1 MRSGVDASLIRAWER
16 RYGVTRPERT
26 PGGYRLYSDEEI
38 ARLRAMRELIERGW
52 SAAQAATA
60 AAGRQPTTARPEV
73 PSPASSPAPP
83 DLVAA
88 AARYD
93 LAMIEDALDGLFG

>member
-1 MRSGVDASLIRAWER
+1 MYTIKQAAMRSGVDASLIRAWER

-26 PGGYRLYSDEEI
+26 PGGYRLYSDDEI

-60 AAGRQPTTARPEV
+60 AASAGIDRGRSRDPVSRIVTGTTGPRRCG
-73 PSPASSPAPP
+73 S
-83 DLVAA
+83 
-88 AARYD
+88 
-93 LAMIEDALDGLFG
+93 AL